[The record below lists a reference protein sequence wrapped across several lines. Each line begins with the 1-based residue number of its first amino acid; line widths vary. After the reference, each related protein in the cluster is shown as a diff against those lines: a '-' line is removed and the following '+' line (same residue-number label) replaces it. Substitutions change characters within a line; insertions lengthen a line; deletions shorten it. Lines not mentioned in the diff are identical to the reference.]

1 MNKHI
6 FRVDYDQYLHREDE
20 KKNQQHEKGCIS
32 EEIYEFEGISFKIN
46 HRNF

>member
-1 MNKHI
+1 MINTYI
-6 FRVDYDQYLHREDE
+6 GRMR
-20 KKNQQHEKGCIS
+20 KKNQQHEKGYIS